1 MPRLPIAELRDEVE
15 RLGWPG
21 VVGAGL
27 AALAVALHF
36 SAVAPLDARRTELR
50 VEADALQSRY
60 RTGQTLAREK
70 PGAAAQL
77 AAFYAYFPK
86 GESSPEWLGRIHAVA
101 EAKGLRLDAGEYRL
115 ERRTDLRLARYQ
127 ITLPVQGSYAQIR
140 SFVGEVLQAVP
151 AAVLD
156 DITLKRESVDSPQV
170 EARIRLTLYLGNA

>member
-1 MPRLPIAELRDEVE
+1 MPRLPVAELREEVE

-27 AALAVALHF
+27 AALAAALHF
-36 SAVAPLDARRTELR
+36 SAVAPLDAQLAELR
-50 VEADALQSRY
+50 VEADVLQRRY
-60 RTGQTLAREK
+60 GTGQTLAREK
-70 PGAAAQL
+70 PGAAEQL
-77 AAFYAYFPK
+77 AAFYAHFPAR
-86 GESSPEWLGRIHAVA
+86 ESSPEWLGRIHAAA
-101 EAKGLRLDAGEYRL
+101 EAKGLQLNAGEYKL
-115 ERRTDLRLARYQ
+115 ERRADSRLARYQ